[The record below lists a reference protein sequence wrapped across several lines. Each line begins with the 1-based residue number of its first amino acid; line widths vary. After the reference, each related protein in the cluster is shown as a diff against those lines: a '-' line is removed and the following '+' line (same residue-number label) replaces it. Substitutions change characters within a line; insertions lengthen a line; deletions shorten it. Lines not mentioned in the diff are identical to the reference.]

1 MGSAR
6 GRPARG
12 RRDPSTLFPEVEM
25 TVSDFGSAVRVRAGA
40 TATFFALTALAA
52 ASLGAA
58 DTAPPT
64 VLVEAEMF
72 ADLGGWEVDQQS
84 MDQMGSPY
92 VLAHGLGVPVGD
104 ATTRV
109 SVPQPGEYRVW
120 VRTRDWVAPWNAPGA
135 PGKFQLLVDGTPL
148 ATTFGTEGAEWH
160 WQDGGTVRLDGEVTL
175 ALHDLTGFEG
185 RCDAVVFSADPDF
198 EPPNAEPE
206 MGEFRR
212 RLLGL
217 QGPPDDGGSFDLVVV
232 GGGVAGT
239 AAAVSAARNGLSV
252 ALIQDRPV
260 LGGNGSSEV
269 RVWPEGHTRQE
280 PFPRIGEIVEEI
292 CPPRRVKGNQNAKDK
307 QLYDDEG

>member
-12 RRDPSTLFPEVEM
+12 RRDPSTLFLEVEM

-92 VLAHGLGVPVGD
+92 ALAHGLGVPVGD
-104 ATTRV
+104 ATTSV

-120 VRTRDWVAPWNAPGA
+120 VRTRD
-135 PGKFQLLVDGTPL
+135 
-148 ATTFGTEGAEWH
+148 
-160 WQDGGTVRLDGEVTL
+160 
-175 ALHDLTGFEG
+175 
-185 RCDAVVFSADPDF
+185 
-198 EPPNAEPE
+198 
-206 MGEFRR
+206 
-212 RLLGL
+212 
-217 QGPPDDGGSFDLVVV
+217 
-232 GGGVAGT
+232 
-239 AAAVSAARNGLSV
+239 
-252 ALIQDRPV
+252 
-260 LGGNGSSEV
+260 
-269 RVWPEGHTRQE
+269 
-280 PFPRIGEIVEEI
+280 
-292 CPPRRVKGNQNAKDK
+292 
-307 QLYDDEG
+307 